1 MRRLAPSGTPVKMR
15 DIAAWLGG
23 AATPGRTLEDFRA
36 AVCAK
41 FNVRHCFFLSSG
53 RAALCVLLDVFRELA
68 SSERDEVVIPSYTC
82 YSVPST
88 IAKSGLKVLVRDI
101 DPETLD
107 YSLTGLRETDWS
119 RVLCVITANLYG
131 MPNSLPDISRTA
143 KENGAFLI
151 DDASQC
157 MGGMVKGRFSGTFGD
172 AGVFSL
178 DKGKNITSMQG
189 GVIVTDSDEIASR
202 AAMKIAALPSPPVL
216 SAVSHSMKLLAYAA
230 FLNPRMYWLPESLP
244 FLNLGATVYT
254 TEYPVEAYSG
264 LLAGFGAAL
273 FRRFDAITEARVR
286 NGTAYAKALSGI
298 SGVEKI
304 SEVNN
309 ASPVY
314 LRYPILVTEKD
325 RRRSMLARLKENGIG
340 ATASFPRS
348 VIDLEEIG
356 GILNKAGS
364 FGKNGT
370 DVAERIITL
379 PTHPFVTERDIERA
393 VSVLKSPA

>member
-1 MRRLAPSGTPVKMR
+1 MR
-15 DIAAWLGG
+15 DLAACIGG
-23 AATPGRTLEDFRA
+23 AASPKRTLEDFRA
-36 AVCAK
+36 AVCSK
-41 FNVRHCFFLSSG
+41 FNVRHCFFASSG
-53 RAALCVLLDVFRELA
+53 RAALCVLLEVFRGLA
-68 SSERDEVVIPSYTC
+68 PGNRDEVVIPSYTC

-101 DPETLD
+101 DQETLD
-107 YSLTGLRETDWS
+107 YSIPGLRETDWK

-131 MPNSLPDISRTA
+131 LPNDLPEISRIA

-157 MGGMVKGRFSGTFGD
+157 MGGMVGSRFSGTFGD

-189 GVIVTDSDEIASR
+189 GIIVTDSDEIASLVGKR
-202 AAMKIAALPSPPVL
+202 VAALPSPPASSVIA
-216 SAVSHSMKLLAYAA
+216 SSMKLMAYAA

-244 FLNLGATVYT
+244 FLNLGTTIYT
-254 TEYPVEAYSG
+254 TEYPVESYSA
-264 LLAGFGAAL
+264 LLGGFGASL
-273 FRRFDAITEARVR
+273 FRRFDEITAARAG
-286 NGTAYAKALSGI
+286 NGLAYDRALAGVKGLERI
-298 SGVEKI
+298 SVKKGSK
-304 SEVNN
+304 
-309 ASPVY
+309 PVY
-314 LRYPILVTEKD
+314 LRYPALVRDKG
-325 RRRSMLARLKENGIG
+325 RRISMLARLKENGIG

-364 FGKNGT
+364 SGKNGR

-379 PTHPFVTERDIERA
+379 PTHPFVTGEDIERA
-393 VSVLKSPA
+393 VSVLKGTA